1 MISLLVTSFP
11 SQTEKEETSNDN
23 IAALSSTNVRKQ
35 FNTVVNHYKHLSN
48 INETIDILK
57 DCQGGLKTLNLNHVL
72 LKILYLSGL
81 NMMVP
86 MLNKEQLA
94 MVGAKTKK
102 PSYRLWE

>member
-57 DCQGGLKTLNLNHVL
+57 DCQGGLNLNHVL

-81 NMMVP
+81 NMMGP